1 MILTSNYGL
10 KKPEGADLINVEDFN
25 ANADMLDEKLAAV
38 EAEMADVKKSVSDGD
53 IAENIITFESR
64 DAAEANVWTDVDVLV
79 SGEKHKSIL
88 KKVSTMFKNVRYL
101 YKMLGT
107 TDISAIGA
115 GTVTGAIASQN
126 EALASK
132 VNSNDFRLSDART
145 PTTHTHD
152 DRYYTEAEI
161 NSLFASKIVSGIN
174 RPDDYG
180 TWHLQTIP
188 TGGKMITGETKTYS
202 FSFGSSYGNLY
213 YTEFDI
219 VLPVFLSTIRNAFI
233 QVNAVNGLIGAV
245 ITSKTASHVKGFMY
259 SSDNTSHQI
268 SLSIIAY
275 GS

>member
-107 TDISAIGA
+107 TDISAIGG

-126 EALASK
+126 EALAT
-132 VNSNDFRLSDART
+132 VNTNLNKQYIQYGT
-145 PTTHTHD
+145 VTCK
-152 DRYYTEAEI
+152 YYTNYFLRATVNLPKAYRGTFAVFAAKATNISEASRHVSCLIDSSGKISVYVEDKDGG
-161 NSLFASKIVSGIN
+161 FASS
-174 RPDDYG
+174 D
-180 TWHLQTIP
+180 TA
-188 TGGKMITGETKTYS
+188 KTYWMTV
-202 FSFGSSYGNLY
+202 G
-213 YTEFDI
+213 
-219 VLPVFLSTIRNAFI
+219 
-233 QVNAVNGLIGAV
+233 V
-245 ITSKTASHVKGFMY
+245 I
-259 SSDNTSHQI
+259 
-268 SLSIIAY
+268 
-275 GS
+275 